1 MKKET
6 AKEVLDIHLSKMIS
20 EHPDVYD
27 TLDEMREKPEYQV
40 LIKAMIE
47 FAKIK
52 CKQQRELCFNE
63 ISTEDKKDIDLY
75 ETVETVKRFVL
86 NAPTPDFE

>member
-1 MKKET
+1 MKTET
-6 AKEVLDIHLSKMIS
+6 AKEILKKQY
-20 EHPDVYD
+20 EKTYA
-27 TLDEMREKPEYQV
+27 TLYKQSILGSTYEKLVIE
-40 LIKAMIE
+40 AMIE